1 MDVGAFVQENKR
13 WLLGCALGGMVFLVA
28 YMVIGSVNNPGPLVG
43 QARSIAMAAVQPD
56 NSIYT
61 GTQCEA
67 AKKEAETLKA
77 ERERL
82 VKELAYTHDPAWQDT
97 QGRALDEFLGKKGR
111 ELKTRLIKE
120 AQRRA
125 IDAGDGVKWTPSTA
139 ADEQRAVLFGLELV
153 DAAAQRLLKVD
164 DDLHARAPDA
174 VGVSRLLFTIE
185 AHGGRSPLQR
195 LKPGEVDLRDLVEQQ
210 RIQFEIS
217 GDAAVLE
224 AFIESCRQP
233 GKTLTLESLVINPPQ
248 KRGDPLTAKGALVGI
263 AFKQQT

>member
-13 WLLGCALGGMVFLVA
+13 WLLGCALGGVVFAVA
-28 YMVIGSVNNPGPLVG
+28 YMVIGSINNPGPLVG
-43 QARSIAMAAVQPD
+43 QARSIATAAVQAD

-61 GTQCEA
+61 AADLDA
-67 AKKEAETLKA
+67 AKKEAEELKA

-82 VKELAYTHDPAWQDT
+82 VKDLAYTHDPAWQDT
-97 QGRALDEFLGKKGR
+97 QGSALDEFLGKKGR
-111 ELKTRLIKE
+111 ELKTRVIKE

-125 IDAGDGVKWTPSTA
+125 IDAGEGVHWTPPTA
-139 ADEQRAVLFGLELV
+139 VDEQRAVLFGLELV
-153 DAAAQRLLKVD
+153 DAAVQRLWKVD
-164 DDLHARAPDA
+164 DDLRARAPDA
-174 VGVSRLLFTIE
+174 QGLSRLLFTID

-210 RIQFEIS
+210 KIHFEIS

-248 KRGDPLTAKGALVGI
+248 KRGDPLTAKGDLVGI
-263 AFKQQT
+263 AFKQA